1 MKCQMYSA
9 LFLAVV
15 GFALPAQ
22 SQPSPIDWTLEE
34 FQPNLPYGGRA
45 DTIAVNPSDNRTMFV
60 ASESGGLF
68 KTTDG
73 GTHWSHVDTLGAYY
87 TSAVAYVTSDILLA
101 TATDRFSV
109 RNEGGGIWRSS
120 DGGVTWSHIPSPSLG
135 GPRDLRFDAREIS
148 IAPDTGD
155 IFVATSYGVAKSS
168 DQGAS
173 WIVRGPI
180 NFAAISVS
188 AQSGNL
194 VIAGS
199 NDSRF
204 STKVIRSDD
213 GGATWA
219 ATNFPVPVS
228 FPVPVFDL
236 HALAASPLDAN
247 TFYAYGDPDFFV
259 SEDGGVSWSKIVPTF
274 SRGPQDFCGGI
285 GFVKPLATPTGLTLW
300 LGNRCTVAKLVAPQ
314 IPGTSRFDYSGPV
327 IQSTAD
333 HWDTRDISFRTQG
346 PDTGAPLLLATDG
359 GLHRTLDGG
368 VNWTLTGSGPNGYNA
383 LQITE
388 VKGQWIDNLAKYDL
402 YITVQDNGIWAS
414 GDGGMTWPPPNAGPE
429 GLNIEMQ
436 KHFPSP
442 ADSVVTVTA
451 CGPCTNKVGGRVF
464 SQTYGAAFSGLH
476 QWPDPPGPVV
486 GHPTSIFKSFHDQ
499 GVDDTPGKF
508 LKGFAATHDLGSS
521 WTQYAVVPA
530 ERRDIPKLSA
540 IRVAHRQ
547 LPVQYQAIRTGFDAT
562 RNFEIVHLVRLTMSP
577 PSTMASVY
585 FPAMNGFG
593 GIGISPPDW
602 DWHHVFGVD
611 PKDSQHL
618 IAPDVINGK
627 IMESHDGGDNWSE
640 IPGLTSLVTDAGR
653 FQSGA
658 GASPFNIGIFPA
670 FPFDLGHFPFASH
683 VSFSGDDPNS
693 VAIGTQQ
700 NGLFV
705 SRDRGATWIK
715 VPNSERATA
724 ITSIDWMSPTD
735 AFVSTLG
742 RGLWKL
748 TGSQVVTSV
757 RPLCVIQSC
766 RIKYIFKGDPSPD
779 RFKRGIVVFEGEIM
793 GARVEAGALR
803 ELSVTPQTSLA
814 FVGAPVKLA
823 IRYTNQRIGIIGIE
837 TNKTFAL
844 PSGRLLTGLA
854 MDERGGLFGAL
865 YTSGRIPLSDKS
877 ATRRDVRT
885 ADARFFLQQ
894 NRSPTLSKP
903 YISLSAT
910 GKGMDNVEPE
920 DPLTLT
926 GERMP
931 SGAVLEIVLDGS
943 AIGKTEG
950 DRSGFLKTIIKAP
963 RELGPHTL
971 IVRDANTK
979 RTIDGAS
986 FVVRHRDAE

>member
-1 MKCQMYSA
+1 MERKMKCQMCSA

-22 SQPSPIDWTLEE
+22 SQPSQIDWTLEE
-34 FQPNLPYGGRA
+34 FQPNVPYGGRA
-45 DTIAVNPSDNRTMFV
+45 DTIAVNPSDNRIMFV

-73 GTHWSHVDTLGAYY
+73 GTRWSHVDTLGAYY
-87 TSAVAYVTSDILLA
+87 TSAVAFVTSDILLA

-109 RNEGGGIWRSS
+109 GNDGGGIWRSS
-120 DGGVTWSHIPSPSLG
+120 DGGVTWSHIPSPSPSHFPG
-135 GPRDLRFDAREIS
+135 QRFDAREIS

-155 IFVATSYGVAKSS
+155 IYVATSFGVVKSS
-168 DQGAS
+168 DQGKS
-173 WIVRGPI
+173 WTVSF
-180 NFAAISVS
+180 NFAAISVA

-199 NDSRF
+199 IDSRS
-204 STKVIRSDD
+204 STNVVRSDN
-213 GGATWA
+213 GGATWVA
-219 ATNFPVPVS
+219 AN

-236 HALAASPLDAN
+236 HALAASPLDAK
-247 TFYAYGDPDFFV
+247 TFYAYVDPDFFV
-259 SEDGGVSWSKIVPTF
+259 SEDGGVNWSKIAPTF

-285 GFVKPLATPTGLTLW
+285 GFVKPLATPTGLTVW
-300 LGNRCTVAKLVAPQ
+300 LGNRCHVAKLVAAQ
-314 IPGTSRFDYSGPV
+314 ISGTSRFDYSGPV
-327 IQSTAD
+327 IQSTVD
-333 HWDTRDISFRTQG
+333 HWDSRDMAFRTHG
-346 PDTGAPLLLATDG
+346 PDTGAPILLATDG
-359 GLHRTLDGG
+359 GVHRTSDGG
-368 VNWTLTGSGPNGYNA
+368 VNWMLTGSGPNGYNA

-388 VKGQWIDNLAKYDL
+388 VKGQWIDNVANYDL
-402 YITVQDNGIWAS
+402 YIAVQDNGIWAS
-414 GDGGMTWPPPNAGPE
+414 GDGGLTWPPPMAGAE
-429 GLNIEMQ
+429 GVNIDMQ
-436 KHFPSP
+436 KHVPSP

-451 CGPCTNKVGGRVF
+451 CGPCTNTVGGRVF

-476 QWPDPPGPVV
+476 QWPDPPGPVGV
-486 GHPTSIFKSFHDQ
+486 GHPTSIFNSFHDQ
-499 GVDDTPGKF
+499 GVDDAPGGF

-521 WTQYAVVPA
+521 WTQYAVVP
-530 ERRDIPKLSA
+530 EDRRDIPKLSA
-540 IRVAHRQ
+540 ISVAHRQ

-562 RNFEIVHLVRLTMSP
+562 RNFEIVHLVKLTMNR

-602 DWHHVFGVD
+602 NWHQGVFGVD

-640 IPGLTSLVTDAGR
+640 IPGVTSLITDAGR
-653 FQSGA
+653 FQSSA
-658 GASPFNIGIFPA
+658 GADPFNVGIFPA
-670 FPFDLGHFPFASH
+670 FSFDVGPFPFASH
-683 VSFSGDDPNS
+683 VSFSSDDPNS

-705 SRDRGATWIK
+705 SRDRGATWTK

-724 ITSIDWMSPTD
+724 ITTVDWMSPTD

-748 TGSQVVTSV
+748 TGSRVVTSV

-793 GARVEAGALR
+793 GARVEDGVLR

-823 IRYTNQRIGIIGIE
+823 VRYTNQRVGIIGIE

-854 MDERGGLFGAL
+854 LDERGGLFGAI

-885 ADARFFLQQ
+885 ADARFVLQQ

-931 SGAVLEIVLDGS
+931 SGAVLEIVLDGR
-943 AIGKTEG
+943 AIGKAEG
-950 DRSGFLKTIIKAP
+950 DRSGFMKTTVIKAP
-963 RELGPHTL
+963 RELGSHTL

-979 RTIDGAS
+979 RTIDGTS